1 MKTLMLALSL
11 GLGFAG
17 WHSARTALAGS
28 PTTAPAATRCVNSKM
43 SGPGNLADAM
53 LAGKNLTQ
61 QDFENFSAGIGR
73 CAP

>member
-1 MKTLMLALSL
+1 MKALMLALSL
-11 GLGFAG
+11 SLGFVG
-17 WHSARTALAGS
+17 WHSARVALAGT
-28 PTTAPAATRCVNSKM
+28 PTTAAAATSCVNAKM

-61 QDFENFSAGIGR
+61 RDFENFSAGIGR

>member
-1 MKTLMLALSL
+1 MKTLMLVVSL

-17 WHSARTALAGS
+17 WNSARTAFAGS
-28 PTTAPAATRCVNSKM
+28 PTTAAAATSCVNAKM
-43 SGPGNLADAM
+43 AGPNSLADAM

-61 QDFENFSAGIGR
+61 QDFEDFSAGLGR

>member
-1 MKTLMLALSL
+1 MKTLMFVVSL

-17 WHSARTALAGS
+17 WHSSRVALAGS
-28 PTTAPAATRCVNSKM
+28 PTTVTAASACVNAKM
-43 SGPGNLADAM
+43 AGPSSLADAM
-53 LAGKNLTQ
+53 LAGKNLTE